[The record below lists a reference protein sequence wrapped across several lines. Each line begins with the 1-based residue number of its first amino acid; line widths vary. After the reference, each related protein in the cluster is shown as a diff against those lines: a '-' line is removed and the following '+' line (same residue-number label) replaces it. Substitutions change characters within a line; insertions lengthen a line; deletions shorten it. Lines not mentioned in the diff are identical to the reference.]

1 MTTSANKLPGIPSR
15 LDALGLNVGLR
26 QPPVQHHVFPFPE
39 AFDPEL
45 PTAHDIPQHAP
56 GAKLDKG
63 KPRVGLVLG
72 DFARALIEV
81 SKVGTVGAQKYTEH
95 GWLSVPDGVA
105 RYTDALYRHLLA
117 ENREE
122 LDPELEL
129 PHAACVAWNALARLE
144 MMLRSQENA

>member
-1 MTTSANKLPGIPSR
+1 MTTSANRIPGTPTRIPASKI
-15 LDALGLNVGLR
+15 
-26 QPPVQHHVFPFPE
+26 PPVQHPFAFPE
-39 AFDPEL
+39 SFAPE
-45 PTAHDIPQHAP
+45 PPAAHDIPQHSP

-72 DFARALIEV
+72 DFANALVEV
-81 SKVGTVGAQKYTEH
+81 SRVGTIGAQKYTEH

-122 LDPELEL
+122 MDPELDL

-144 MMLRSQENA
+144 MMLRKQENA